1 MTEPFDQDDDPDLL
15 DTGPSKS
22 QRKREMHALR
32 DLGERIRDLP
42 RSHRAA
48 LPLSDAMR
56 RALDEFDRIRSR
68 EARRRHLS
76 FVGKLMRSEDLDAIG
91 EAMDRF
97 DAASAVA
104 GRELHQLES
113 WRDALLESDAGLS
126 DFLDAHPGTDRP
138 RLRNAVRNA
147 RRERDEGKERRHFR
161 GLFQLIREET
171 QQSSDADAPDAAA
184 SESDPIDRA

>member
-15 DTGPSKS
+15 DPGPSKS

-42 RSHRAA
+42 RSQRDA
-48 LPLSDAMR
+48 LPLSEPMR
-56 RALDEFDRIRSR
+56 RAMDEFDRIRSR

-97 DAASAVA
+97 DAATAVA

-113 WRDALLESDAGLS
+113 WRDALLESDAALS

-147 RRERDEGKERRHFR
+147 RRERERGEERRHFR
-161 GLFQLIREET
+161 SLFRLLREET
-171 QQSSDADAPDAAA
+171 EQA
-184 SESDPIDRA
+184 SNASIVEPGASRRD

>member
-1 MTEPFDQDDDPDLL
+1 MTEPFDQDDDPELL
-15 DTGPSKS
+15 DTGPSKT

-42 RSHRAA
+42 RSQRDS
-48 LPLSDAMR
+48 LPLSEPMR
-56 RALDEFDRIRSR
+56 RAMDEFDRIRSR

-97 DAASAVA
+97 DAATAVA
-104 GRELHQLES
+104 GRELHELET
-113 WRDALLESDAGLS
+113 WRDALLESDAALS
-126 DFLDAHPGTDRP
+126 DFLDAHPATDRP

-147 RRERDEGKERRHFR
+147 RRERERGAERRHYR
-161 GLFQLIREET
+161 GLFRLLREET
-171 QQSSDADAPDAAA
+171 ERASAADAPDAAA
-184 SESDPIDRA
+184 GAPEPSDRD

>member
-1 MTEPFDQDDDPDLL
+1 MTEPFDQDDDPDQL

-42 RSHRAA
+42 RSQRDA
-48 LPLSDAMR
+48 LPLSDPMR
-56 RALDEFDRIRSR
+56 RAMDEFDRIHSR

-91 EAMDRF
+91 KAMDRF
-97 DAASAVA
+97 DAATAVA

-113 WRDALLESDAGLS
+113 WRNALIESDAALS

-147 RRERDEGKERRHFR
+147 RRERERGEERRHFR
-161 GLFQLIREET
+161 GLFQLLREET
-171 QQSSDADAPDAAA
+171 QQASEPDAPDAAVDA
-184 SESDPIDRA
+184 SDPPDRD